1 MARMG
6 SGKEESF
13 SLDYEVGRKAIR
25 RIGSFRPVIG
35 AIFAVVLYFALRGGL
50 LQLKTASGNNTTFFY
65 ATLAFLAG
73 FSERRA
79 RIVLGSAERVLGGAA
94 GVPEEEG
101 KGSGGQD
108 APAHR
113 PARAQAGGTG

>member
-1 MARMG
+1 GAGIYSLFGTFHRHDVGTETFFVCYGAGAIGAVVSVMARMG

-50 LQLKTASGNNTTFFY
+50 VQLSTVSKSTDHATT
-65 ATLAFLAG
+65 L
-73 FSERRA
+73 
-79 RIVLGSAERVLGGAA
+79 
-94 GVPEEEG
+94 
-101 KGSGGQD
+101 
-108 APAHR
+108 
-113 PARAQAGGTG
+113 